1 MMMKMTRQKLFYP
14 RLKTC
19 WLRGLFNDHWGGN
32 DDKNNEKLYH
42 CVTPWQQYNCTD
54 YQVVLWSVG
63 VCFTC
68 FRWMFLILALI
79 MMILGLTESRET
91 ETSAESLLRSDLII
105 EMEILATGDHSH
117 QGTMLG
123 SPLPT
128 AATTVPHLEFV
139 VLAEKII
146 KYYQTIA
153 TFYDRIKKIDTKSVS
168 FIISGW
174 MNGQCPLWHLGIVT
188 IQMRNIYPRCTND
201 PPLCCCWQWGKR
213 VPKKILRLLRY
224 NSVFCW
230 YLQPSNNSPLTLPF
244 LPLFWL
250 WTISHCQYSLCY

>member
-1 MMMKMTRQKLFYP
+1 MTTVQLYWLSSGPLKRGSMFHVFPVNVSNFSVDNDDP
-14 RLKTC
+14 RTNWIKRNGNLSRVTAPE
-19 WLRGLFNDHWGGN
+19 WLDHWNGN
-32 DDKNNEKLYH
+32 IGNWWPQTPGNNAWLSSSYCREGSNDCSASWVCGAGRKKL
-42 CVTPWQQYNCTD
+42 
-54 YQVVLWSVG
+54 
-63 VCFTC
+63 
-68 FRWMFLILALI
+68 
-79 MMILGLTESRET
+79 
-91 ETSAESLLRSDLII
+91 
-105 EMEILATGDHSH
+105 
-117 QGTMLG
+117 
-123 SPLPT
+123 
-128 AATTVPHLEFV
+128 
-139 VLAEKII
+139 

-230 YLQPSNNSPLTLPF
+230 CLQPSNNSPLTLPF
-244 LPLFWL
+244 LPFFWL

>member
-1 MMMKMTRQKLFYP
+1 
-14 RLKTC
+14 
-19 WLRGLFNDHWGGN
+19 
-32 DDKNNEKLYH
+32 
-42 CVTPWQQYNCTD
+42 
-54 YQVVLWSVG
+54 
-63 VCFTC
+63 
-68 FRWMFLILALI
+68 

-174 MNGQCPLWHLGIVT
+174 MNGQCPL
-188 IQMRNIYPRCTND
+188 
-201 PPLCCCWQWGKR
+201 
-213 VPKKILRLLRY
+213 
-224 NSVFCW
+224 
-230 YLQPSNNSPLTLPF
+230 
-244 LPLFWL
+244 
-250 WTISHCQYSLCY
+250 